1 MVQQQQRPLGVT
13 ILAVLAFIGGIL
25 NILGGIGGFA
35 LGGGWAFFG
44 AIYLILGILELGLGY
59 GFWTLKP
66 WAWMLGITLQAISIV
81 LSIIYI
87 VGRNSV
93 ASDIIDILV
102 AAGIIYYLTRP
113 QIRQVFGR

>member
-13 ILAVLAFIGGIL
+13 ILAVLAFIVGIL
-25 NILGGIGGFA
+25 GILGGIGLFA
-35 LGGGWAFFG
+35 LGGGWAALG
-44 AIYLILGILELGLGY
+44 AITLIIGILQLALGY

-66 WAWMLGITLQAISIV
+66 WAWMLGIALEAINIV

-87 VGRNSV
+87 ARGNSV
-93 ASDIIDILV
+93 ASNIIGILI

-113 QIRQVFGR
+113 QVRQAFGR